1 MAQIATPDDE
11 QKGDMTPMIDVVFL
25 LIVFFL
31 CIEFK
36 VLESR
41 LDAFLPTDK
50 GSAPTVTPVV
60 EQLVVRVHVA
70 NEGTVM
76 TPDGA
81 RAVDGRP
88 PRHQLVG
95 HQVRLEVGPVP
106 CADLASGRRE
116 LERLADSDA
125 SYVDDPKTGGRK
137 RIPLV
142 VEGYPGTRY
151 DDIARTAD
159 LCRGAGFDDITFG
172 GGVRR

>member
-1 MAQIATPDDE
+1 MAQTATPDEE

-50 GSAPTVTPVV
+50 GARSTVTPVE

-70 NEGTVM
+70 DEGTVV
-76 TPDGA
+76 TPEDA
-81 RAVDGRP
+81 RTVDGRP
-88 PRHQLVG
+88 ARYKLVG

-106 CADLASGRRE
+106 CADLASCRQE
-116 LERLADSDA
+116 LARFAASDA
-125 SYVDDPKTGGRK
+125 SYVDDPRTGGRK
-137 RIPLV
+137 RIGLV

-159 LCRGAGFDDITFG
+159 VCRAAGFDDITFG
-172 GGVRR
+172 GGVR